1 MSETGTVKKWM
12 DGKGFGFIT
21 PADGGEDVFVHVK
34 QVSGGEDLSEGDQV
48 TFDKAWNDQKGR
60 HAPSPSSWWCWA
72 PPMAET
78 AGSNNK
84 QSSSTELAVSQMP
97 LRGKSSKIGEGSF
110 YGQKVHFLFTRV
122 LPMAIVGGL
131 RVSD

>member
-48 TFDKAWNDQKGR
+48 TFDKAWNDQKGKYTGLR
-60 HAPSPSSWWCWA
+60 MSLN
-72 PPMAET
+72 
-78 AGSNNK
+78 GIGK
-84 QSSSTELAVSQMP
+84 LGDQLLAN
-97 LRGKSSKIGEGSF
+97 SSKIS
-110 YGQKVHFLFTRV
+110 
-122 LPMAIVGGL
+122 
-131 RVSD
+131 S